1 MTGRWHHVGRRLLRL
16 PLLTKIL
23 VANVAIVTLG
33 ATAGTYLTT
42 LHVKQSPH
50 GTHYEMMALFAAG
63 GLLLSLL
70 VNWMVL
76 RTALRPLARLERTAR
91 RVTAGDLDAR
101 VALGPIADPDTDQLA
116 RAFNTMLDALQERT
130 REVEAYAARLQEVSD
145 QVLLAQEEERHRV
158 ARELHDDTGQALS
171 TLLLHL
177 RLLRDALARPDTDL
191 KALIE
196 QTETLSA
203 LVRETLD
210 GVRRLA
216 LELRP
221 RMLDDM
227 GLSAALRAY
236 AEEWSARTGIALE
249 WRAALPPELPVPRTA
264 ELAVYRL
271 VQEALANVAK
281 HAQASR
287 ARVTLEVRDECL
299 VVEVQDNGRGLPAP
313 LGAVAAPV
321 AEDVAGGRAAGHRER
336 AAYGRGT
343 AGRASGVVAAGLGA
357 GLGLFSM
364 QERIALAGG
373 RFELESAP
381 GRGTTVR
388 ATIPLSAG

>member
-1 MTGRWHHVGRRLLRL
+1 VTDLWHRAGRRLLRL

-23 VANVAIVTLG
+23 LANVAIVTLG

-50 GTHYEMMALFAAG
+50 DTHYEMMALFAAG

-70 VNWMVL
+70 VNWIVL
-76 RTALRPLARLERTAR
+76 RTALLPLARLERTAR

-101 VALGPIADPDTDQLA
+101 VALGAIGDPDTDQLA

-130 REVEAYAARLQEVSD
+130 REVEAYAARLQELSD
-145 QVLLAQEEERHRV
+145 QVLLAQEEERRRV

-177 RLLRDALARPDTDL
+177 RLLRDALARPDTDV

-249 WRAALPPELPVPRTA
+249 WRAALPPELRVPRTA
-264 ELAVYRL
+264 EIAVYRM

-287 ARVTLEVRDECL
+287 AGVTLEVRDGHL
-299 VVEVQDNGRGLPAP
+299 VAEVQDNGRGLPAP
-313 LGAVAAPV
+313 GARAAPV
-321 AEDVAGGRAAGHRER
+321 AAGAAGGLAADHRER
-336 AAYGRGT
+336 AAHGRGT

-373 RFELESAP
+373 RFELDSAP

-388 ATIPLSAG
+388 ATIPLSPR